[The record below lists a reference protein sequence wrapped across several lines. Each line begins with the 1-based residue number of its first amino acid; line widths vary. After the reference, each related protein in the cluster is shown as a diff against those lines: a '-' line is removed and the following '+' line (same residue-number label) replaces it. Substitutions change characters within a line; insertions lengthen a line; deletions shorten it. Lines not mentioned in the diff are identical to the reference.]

1 MNFKVINMFNQLEI
15 LSDEQSKKLYTIRK
29 YIKDL
34 ESVCIAYS
42 GGVDSTLV
50 ASLAFEQLGNKAI
63 AVTGISPALA
73 NTLREE
79 AKSQAKWIGINQ
91 LEIKTSELEQ
101 SNYSKNP
108 NDRCFTCK
116 KELHKHTT
124 YLSKKL
130 NYKIV
135 LDGVNLDDLK
145 DYRPGIK
152 ASKQAG
158 VISPLAKFKFS
169 KQDIRDISKALGFPW
184 WDKPAQPCL
193 SSRFPYGHEIT
204 SDRLKMV
211 EKAEEYLKEG
221 GLSEV
226 RVRCQGS
233 TARIEIPQD
242 EIKYFFNKY
251 NFSELVQYFS
261 NLGFNCT
268 SLDLE
273 GLISGKLNR

>member
-1 MNFKVINMFNQLEI
+1 MFYQLEL
-15 LSDEQSKKLYTIRK
+15 LSDEQREKLQAIRNF
-29 YIKDL
+29 IKNL
-34 ESVCIAYS
+34 NSVCVAYS

-50 ASLAFEQLGNKAI
+50 ASLAFEQLGRKAI
-63 AVTGISPALA
+63 AVTGVSPALA
-73 NTLREE
+73 ETLLDE
-79 AKSQAKWIGINQ
+79 AKSQAKWIGIQ
-91 LEIKTSELEQ
+91 HLEIETSELDK
-101 SNYSKNP
+101 SSYSENPKN
-108 NDRCFTCK
+108 RCFACK

-124 YLSKKL
+124 FLSKKL

-135 LDGVNLDDLK
+135 CDGVNFDDLD

-152 ASKQAG
+152 AAKEAG

-169 KQDIRDISKALGFPW
+169 KNDIRDISKALGFPW

-204 SDRLKMV
+204 SERLKMV

-221 GLSEV
+221 GLAEV

-242 EIKYFFNKY
+242 ELKQFFNKY
-251 NFSELVQYFS
+251 NFGELVEYFS
-261 NLGFNCT
+261 HLGFNCT

-273 GLISGKLNR
+273 GLVSGKLNR

>member
-1 MNFKVINMFNQLEI
+1 MFNQLEI
-15 LSDEQSKKLYTIRK
+15 LSDEQSEKLYTIRR

-34 ESVCIAYS
+34 DSVCIAYS

-50 ASLAFEQLGNKAI
+50 ASIAFEQLGNKAI
-63 AVTGISPALA
+63 AITGISPALA

-79 AKSQAKWIGINQ
+79 AKSQAKWIGVKH
-91 LEIKTSELEQ
+91 LEIKTSELDQTSYTE
-101 SNYSKNP
+101 NPKN
-108 NDRCFTCK
+108 RCFACK

-130 NYKIV
+130 NYKTV
-135 LDGVNLDDLK
+135 LDGVNMDDLE
-145 DYRPGIK
+145 DYRPGIEAAK
-152 ASKQAG
+152 KAG

-169 KQDIRDISKALGFPW
+169 KKDIRDISKALGFPW

-204 SDRLKMV
+204 SERLKMV
-211 EKAEEYLKEG
+211 EKAEEYLKDG
-221 GLSEV
+221 GLSDV
-226 RVRCQGS
+226 RVRCQGL
-233 TARIEIPQD
+233 TARIEIPKD
-242 EIKYFFNKY
+242 ELKGFFNKF
-251 NFSELVQYFS
+251 NFGELVQYFS

-273 GLISGKLNR
+273 GLVSGKLNR